1 MNLATEGLING
12 YAVVDMGRTGQKI
25 QGFRYLV
32 SRMSDNAI
40 YHENT
45 AKNVRALWA

>member
-1 MNLATEGLING
+1 MNLQAQGLING
-12 YAVVDMGRTGQKI
+12 YAVVDLGAAGKKV

-32 SRMSDNAI
+32 KRMSDNAI

-45 AKNVRALWA
+45 AKNVRALWS

>member
-1 MNLATEGLING
+1 MTLQAQGLING
-12 YAVVDMGRTGQKI
+12 YAVVDMGTAGKKV

-32 SRMSDNAI
+32 KRMSDNAI

-45 AKNVRALWA
+45 AKAVRALWA